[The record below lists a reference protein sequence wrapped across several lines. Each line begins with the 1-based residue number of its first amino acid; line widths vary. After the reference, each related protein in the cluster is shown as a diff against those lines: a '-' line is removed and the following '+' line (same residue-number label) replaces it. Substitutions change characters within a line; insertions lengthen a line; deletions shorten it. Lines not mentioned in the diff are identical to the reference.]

1 VDVDNRVAAGEIITH
16 LHSKGHQRIGTI
28 TGPINMIAG
37 LDRLEGYKDGM
48 QKNGLE
54 IMDGFMVDGE
64 FTEQGGYTAM
74 QKLLP
79 LQLDA
84 VFIASDTMAVGA
96 LRAIKAAGLRV
107 PDDIGMASF
116 DDMPFAA
123 HTDPPLTSMR
133 QPIQRS
139 GEVAVQ
145 TLIEL
150 IKKPDSEPRHIILPT
165 ELMDRDSCGSRYFQ
179 FKREEEVQETNQR

>member
-1 VDVDNRVAAGEIITH
+1 
-16 LHSKGHQRIGTI
+16 
-28 TGPINMIAG
+28 
-37 LDRLEGYKDGM
+37 
-48 QKNGLE
+48 
-54 IMDGFMVDGE
+54 
-64 FTEQGGYTAM
+64 M